1 MFCHNCGKELPDGAK
16 FCSVCGTP
24 TAAPAQPEAAPIDLD
39 APVTQFMAPK
49 EPQAPAE
56 PQGEVEPQ
64 TPEEETP
71 AAEVPQAPAEPQG
84 EAEPQVPE
92 EETPAAEVPQAPAE
106 PQGEAE
112 SQTPAEPRPEVP
124 VPAAEVP
131 VPVSVGGAP
140 EQPPAKRRGKAVFVA
155 LGVVAVA
162 AVAALIWLIV
172 GMVGGGGGGK
182 SAYAYLTE
190 DGELMYLADLK
201 EKTQALELTDEADW
215 SSAVYFSPD
224 GKTVYFT
231 DADSTLYQIPTAELK
246 KGGRAERIAR
256 DVSTFTLLND
266 GRLVYWEYEDGDNK
280 LSLYDGQESFRLVRD
295 YYDCQFSDDQK
306 TLYYTEQD
314 EADGTF
320 TLYKMAVTKDAKG
333 EKLLKNAG
341 WIYTEYD
348 ADVLVYSEDDGDGNT
363 MTIYSCPP
371 GGNKTKLAED
381 VYSISDVTVDGG
393 KVSLYYWTEEVEER
407 TLYDFVTDAKAEED
421 AATLEAGEPEYPS
434 WWDSKY
440 SLADIY
446 ISADGTPCFLAGD
459 GTEYPIDVAELQ
471 RICEERGYYWSSNLY
486 ELVDLCYAM
495 YANGDLDPFQESY
508 DAAVEEYS
516 AAYEKWYGAQSR
528 EGLRQELKESGY
540 NRSSYSLYHYTE
552 GGSGKAIATQVKNIY
567 DPSAPG
573 YGIFLYRKASLEGDK
588 VADVADLSYY
598 GDVYTFMN
606 TGSSGDEVW
615 YQNVGGVESEIDLND
630 FASVTQVLA
639 LSGKEAVLRVYDG
652 DEEALLSYSIGK
664 DTLTFNSTI
673 LEGDDFVI
681 PYAGM
686 AESGKLYV
694 FTDVVEGSE
703 DNGYRSM
710 GDFCL
715 YQDGKLETI
724 AKDIYGAAILD
735 ESGTTYAVTDV
746 DSRNDS
752 TELAV
757 LKDGKLST
765 VNDEI
770 SGTLVFLDKTQLLY
784 VSDGDLMLWDGK
796 EERRIARDVEFVWAA
811 SEEAYTGYD
820 PTGMGV

>member
-1 MFCHNCGKELPDGAK
+1 MFCHNCGKELPEGAK
-16 FCSVCGTP
+16 FCSACGTP
-24 TAAPAQPEAAPIDLD
+24 TAVPAQPEAAPIDLD
-39 APVTQFMAPK
+39 APVTEFMAPK
-49 EPQAPAE
+49 EPQAAEE
-56 PQGEVEPQ
+56 PQAPEDAPVEEPQ
-64 TPEEETP
+64 T
-71 AAEVPQAPAEPQG
+71 PAEPQG

-92 EETPAAEVPQAPAE
+92 EPQASAE
-106 PQGEAE
+106 PQAE
-112 SQTPAEPRPEVP
+112 EPRMPEEPQAEEPRPAA
-124 VPAAEVP
+124 PASVAGVP
-131 VPVSVGGAP
+131 VPVSAP
-140 EQPPAKRRGKAVFVA
+140 DQPPAKRRGRAVFVA

-162 AVAALIWLIV
+162 AVAALVWLIA

-201 EKTQALELTDEADW
+201 EKTQALELTDEAGW
-215 SSAVYFSPD
+215 STDVYFSPD

-231 DADSTLYQIPTAELK
+231 DEDSTLYQIAVSELK
-246 KGGRAERIAR
+246 KGGRPERIAR
-256 DVSTFTLLND
+256 DVTTFMLLDD
-266 GRLVYWEYEDGDNK
+266 GRLVYWEYENGGSK
-280 LSLYDGQESFRLVRD
+280 MSLYDGQESFRLVRD
-295 YYDCQFSDDQK
+295 YFDYQFSADQK

-320 TLYKMAVTKDAKG
+320 TLYKMALAKDAKG

-363 MTIYSCPP
+363 MTVYSCVP

-381 VYSISDVTVDGG
+381 VYSISGVTVDGG

-528 EGLRQELKESGY
+528 EGLRQELKESDY

-598 GDVYTFMN
+598 DEVYTFMN
-606 TGSSGDEVW
+606 TGGGSGDEVW

-630 FASVTQVLA
+630 FTSVTQVMTI
-639 LSGKEAVLRVYDG
+639 SGKEAVLQVYDG
-652 DEEALLSYSIGK
+652 SEEALLSYSIGE
-664 DTLTFNSTI
+664 DALTFNSTI

-681 PYAGM
+681 PYMGT

-694 FTDVVEGSE
+694 FTDVVEDSGSK
-703 DNGYRSM
+703 GYRSV

-715 YQDGKLETI
+715 YQGGKLETI
-724 AKDIYGAAILD
+724 AKEVYGVYLLD
-735 ESGTTYAVTDV
+735 GGGTAYAVTDV
-746 DSRNDS
+746 DSQYNQ
-752 TELAV
+752 ELAM

-765 VNDEI
+765 INDEM
-770 SGTLVFLDKTQLLY
+770 SGTPIFVDKTQLLY
-784 VSDGDLMLWDGK
+784 ISDGDLMLWDGK
-796 EERRIARDVEFVWAA
+796 AERRIARDVELAWAGTR
-811 SEEAYTGYD
+811 EAYIEYD

>member
-1 MFCHNCGKELPDGAK
+1 MFCHNCGKELPEGAK

-84 EAEPQVPE
+84 EAEAQTPE
-92 EETPAAEVPQAPAE
+92 EEPQAPAE

-112 SQTPAEPRPEVP
+112 PQPPAESQPEVP
-124 VPAAEVP
+124 VPTAEVP

-140 EQPPAKRRGKAVFVA
+140 DQPPAKRRGKAVFVA

-266 GRLVYWEYEDGDNK
+266 GRLVYWEYEDGGNK

-295 YYDCQFSDDQK
+295 YYDCQFSADQK

-341 WIYTEYD
+341 WIYSEYD

-363 MTIYSCPP
+363 MTVYSCPP

-407 TLYDFVTDAKAEED
+407 TLYDFVTDAKAGED
-421 AATLEAGEPEYPS
+421 AEVLEQGEPEYPS
-434 WWDSKY
+434 WYD
-440 SLADIY
+440 D
-446 ISADGTPCFLAGD
+446 F
-459 GTEYPIDVAELQ
+459 YPED
-471 RICEERGYYWSSNLY
+471 LY
-486 ELVDLCYAM
+486 EEAGTVYYTNGRGERFPVDVSSLLYDGRTVDDLYYYEVFDIAYDDAYAR
-495 YANGDLDPFQESY
+495 YEQAS
-508 DAAVEEYS
+508 EEYS

-528 EGLRQELKESGY
+528 EGLRQELKESDY

-598 GDVYTFMN
+598 GDVYTFIN